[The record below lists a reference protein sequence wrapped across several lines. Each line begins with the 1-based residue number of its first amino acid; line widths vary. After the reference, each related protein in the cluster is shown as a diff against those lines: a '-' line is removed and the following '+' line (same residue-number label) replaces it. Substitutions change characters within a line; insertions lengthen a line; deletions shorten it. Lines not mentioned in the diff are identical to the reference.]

1 MTLVILAAGMG
12 SRYGGLKQIDPITK
26 DGDFIIDFSIFDAVR
41 EGFDKI
47 VFVIKRENFEVFKE
61 TVGSRVEPHVK
72 VEYVFQ
78 DMDDLPA
85 PFKRPEGRVKPWGTG
100 HAILAA
106 RHVVKDNFAIINSD
120 DFYGRDAF
128 RKLAGHLSAASGKG
142 GVAECCMVGYVLK
155 NTMTEN
161 GSVSR
166 GECYA
171 DENGYLTNVIERTKI
186 YKDADGKGVYE
197 DADGLHDISL
207 DTIVSMN
214 CIGFTP
220 SVFSEIEKGFVE
232 FLKEK
237 NGDLKAE
244 YYCPTA
250 VFNMIRDGKATFKLI
265 KTDASWCGVTYHEDK
280 PAVVAKIQALI
291 DAGEYPAKL
300 WN

>member
-26 DGDFIIDFSIFDAVR
+26 DGNFSIDFSIFDAVR

-47 VFVIKRENFEVFKE
+47 VFVIKRENYEIFKE
-61 TVGSRVEPHVK
+61 TVGSRIEPHVK

-85 PFKRPEGRVKPWGTG
+85 PFTRPEGRVKPWGTG

-128 RKLAGHLSAASGKG
+128 RNLAGHLRTAKDDG
-142 GVAECCMVGYVLK
+142 GAECCMIGYVLK

-171 DENGYLTNVIERTKI
+171 DDKGYLTNVIERTKI
-186 YKDADGKGVYE
+186 YKDAEGKGVYE
-197 DADGLHDISL
+197 DKDGLHGISL

-220 SVFSEIEKGFVE
+220 SVFAEIEKGFVE
-232 FLKEK
+232 FLKSEK
-237 NGDLKAE
+237 DELKAE

-250 VFNMIRDGKATFKLI
+250 VFNMIKGGKATFKLI
-265 KTDASWCGVTYHEDK
+265 KTDACWCGVTYHEDK
-280 PAVVAKIQALI
+280 PAVMATIRALI
-291 DAGEYPAKL
+291 DAGEYPEKL